1 MIKHVYV
8 NVIMAAPAKVKVEES
23 AAQIKEEGD
32 AAAQIKEDLAS
43 KV

>member
-1 MIKHVYV
+1 
-8 NVIMAAPAKVKVEES
+8 MAAPAKVTVEEEESWKEES